1 MINIDFAN
9 INNAK
14 LIGRLLP
21 FWARGK
27 KVSLFLQAI
36 LSPIA
41 SAHNSFKIW
50 ALEKFIECHIT
61 AQKASLEWY
70 LRYKLKYHFH
80 NENDNFLLHMALMNH
95 YHVLVVTFGAMD
107 YIGTTTY
114 DGTWKLNH

>member
-36 LSPIA
+36 LCPIA

-70 LRYKLKYHFH
+70 LRYKLKSHFH
-80 NENDNFLLHMALMNH
+80 NENDNFFITHGINESLSCFSSD
-95 YHVLVVTFGAMD
+95 V
-107 YIGTTTY
+107 
-114 DGTWKLNH
+114 